1 MRNST
6 LCATLAALV
15 LYAASA
21 SAHHA
26 FSKTFDPEKQVNLSG
41 TVTKVQWTNPHV
53 ITYLD
58 VKDANGKVTNWKIE
72 MGNPASLTK
81 AGWSKDKLKVG
92 QMVTLQGWQAKNGTH
107 FASAEEVTM
116 ANGEKLSAASSYDRG
131 AAVPTSGTTTPKPV
145 Y

>member
-6 LCATLAALV
+6 LGAVLAALL

-53 ITYLD
+53 ITYVD
-58 VKDANGKVTNWKIE
+58 VKDTNGKVTNWKFE

-81 AGWSKDKLKVG
+81 AGWTKDKLKVG
-92 QMVTLQGWQAKNGTH
+92 QMVTLQGWQAKNGSH
-107 FASAEEVTM
+107 LASAEEVTM
-116 ANGEKLSAASSYDRG
+116 ASGERLSAASSYDRG
-131 AAVPTSGTTTPKPV
+131 AVPTSGRTTPKPV
-145 Y
+145 D